1 MRIQHLLDATIGNTA
16 PAAND
21 CLASLTRW
29 TNCLLAGQ
37 LDRRLSPWLCGAPL
51 TALLKPSGGVR
62 PIAVGETLRRLTS
75 RLCCTAARPSLPN
88 LFLPSGQVGVGINSG
103 LEAAIHTLRLF
114 LKRHGGDE
122 DLCCLKLDMH
132 NAFNECHRSAFL
144 HRLRRDLP
152 EIVAWVQWCYSSA
165 AELHF
170 GVHRILSTAGVQ
182 QGDPLGPLLFS
193 LTLLELLDAIG
204 PVEGLSLQLWY
215 LDDGTVVGTRA
226 AVRRFLELLLE
237 KGPQFGLFVNLEKT
251 ELFWPSGDQL
261 YPDFPV
267 TIRRINASSDGVT
280 LLGSPT
286 WGPDEF
292 FRNFVRQHINKVLE
306 SQARLMDLENPQVAL
321 HLLRSCL
328 GLCKLN
334 HLQCTVPTSIVSD
347 LWRHFDDGL
356 RHSLGSIT
364 QSSISDAAWQQA
376 SLPVRYGGLGLRTAL
391 PSAPAAFLGICNA
404 SRLLCE
410 GFLASDAL
418 HSPATPEL

>member
-88 LFLPSGQVGVGINSG
+88 LFLRSGQVGVGINSG

-114 LKRHGGDE
+114 LKRHGGDD

-144 HRLRRDLP
+144 HRIRRDLP

-204 PVEGLSLQLWY
+204 PVEGLSSQL
-215 LDDGTVVGTRA
+215 
-226 AVRRFLELLLE
+226 
-237 KGPQFGLFVNLEKT
+237 
-251 ELFWPSGDQL
+251 
-261 YPDFPV
+261 
-267 TIRRINASSDGVT
+267 
-280 LLGSPT
+280 
-286 WGPDEF
+286 
-292 FRNFVRQHINKVLE
+292 
-306 SQARLMDLENPQVAL
+306 
-321 HLLRSCL
+321 
-328 GLCKLN
+328 
-334 HLQCTVPTSIVSD
+334 
-347 LWRHFDDGL
+347 
-356 RHSLGSIT
+356 
-364 QSSISDAAWQQA
+364 
-376 SLPVRYGGLGLRTAL
+376 
-391 PSAPAAFLGICNA
+391 
-404 SRLLCE
+404 
-410 GFLASDAL
+410 
-418 HSPATPEL
+418 